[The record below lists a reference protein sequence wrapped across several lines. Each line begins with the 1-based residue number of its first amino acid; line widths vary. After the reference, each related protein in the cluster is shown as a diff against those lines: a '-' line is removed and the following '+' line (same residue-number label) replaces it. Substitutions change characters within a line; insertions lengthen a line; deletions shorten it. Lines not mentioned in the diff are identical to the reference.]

1 MNRSLS
7 KISCRLYVTASKKS
21 PRVVDN
27 SLSMMTEQQGKEYY
41 TEQEGKEY
49 YTGLIKLIKSQK
61 EPPLVFTAANK
72 KLNYITES
80 FIKQMKLLDHRKTKT
95 FFDLGINSE
104 LVKQLDINCIRKPL
118 QIQEQAIPL
127 ILNRKNVIIQ
137 SATGSGKTLTFLLPI
152 IENLNQQQRSCSNI
166 IVVPTRELASQTY
179 KEVYKYISD
188 KDFVSRHV
196 SGINEEHDTK
206 LSRALKHSKIL
217 IGTPKKLLEII
228 ENNSGYFR
236 NVRCVVLDEVDRLL
250 PLKSVRSSSAN
261 LAKVKPTEKLLSML
275 NFFRKNTQ
283 YIATSAT
290 VPNAL
295 LEELKFIG
303 FTKHCEVIKLT
314 PKEFP
319 YGKVPSNIKHN
330 FIPTPD
336 GTPSSKIKMIVQ
348 LFRIS
353 KEKSVL
359 VFIDNNE
366 SVENVVEEFRKMD
379 LNAVALY
386 KELLMP
392 APYAF
397 ANFQKK
403 FKDGVIQIVVATD
416 DTVRGLDFPFISQ
429 AYLTYIPKSPDN
441 YLHVAG
447 RVGRQ
452 EQSSYVTTLLSES
465 NAKSEKNRLKKRYSY
480 LGIKGKKLQLSNT
493 SMSM

>member
-1 MNRSLS
+1 MNRSLL
-7 KISCRLYVTASKKS
+7 KISCRLYVTASKKT
-21 PRVVDN
+21 PQVVHN
-27 SLSMMTEQQGKEYY
+27 SLSVMTEK
-41 TEQEGKEY
+41 EGKEY

-61 EPPLVFTAANK
+61 EPPLVFTAANN
-72 KLNYITES
+72 KLNHITES
-80 FIKQMKLLDHRKTKT
+80 FIKQMKLLDHQKRKT
-95 FFDLGINSE
+95 FFDLGIKSE
-104 LVKQLDINCIRKPL
+104 LVKLLDVNYIRKPL
-118 QIQEQAIPL
+118 QVQEQAIPL
-127 ILNRKNVIIQ
+127 ILNRRNVVVQ

-152 IENLNQQQRSCSNI
+152 IQNLNQQQRSCSNI

-179 KEVYKYISD
+179 KEVCKYISN
-188 KDFVSRHV
+188 KEFVSRHV
-196 SGINEEHDTK
+196 SGVNDEHDTK
-206 LSRALKHSKIL
+206 LSRALKYSKIL

-236 NVRCVVLDEVDRLL
+236 NIQCVVLDEVDRLL
-250 PLKSVRSSSAN
+250 PLKAISSSSTN

-303 FTKHCEVIKLT
+303 FTKHCQVIKLI

-319 YGKVPSNIKHN
+319 FGKVPSNIRHN
-330 FIPTPD
+330 FIITPD
-336 GTPSSKIKMIVQ
+336 DTPYSKLKMIVQ

-359 VFIDNNE
+359 VFIDNSE

-386 KELLMP
+386 KELLLP
-392 APYAF
+392 APNSF
-397 ANFQKK
+397 ENFQKK
-403 FKDGVIQIVVATD
+403 FEDGIIQIVVATD

-429 AYLTYIPKSPDN
+429 AYLTYIPKSPHN
-441 YLHVAG
+441 YLHVSG
-447 RVGRQ
+447 RVGRLQ
-452 EQSSYVTTLLSES
+452 QTSYVTTLLSES
-465 NAKSEKNRLKKRYSY
+465 SDKSEKKRIKKRYAH
-480 LGIKGKKLQLSNT
+480 LGIKGKMLQS
-493 SMSM
+493 